1 MLQQNVKTEEKAPA
15 YIEAGF
21 EVSKVLA
28 HHGVDVSAP
37 AFSIRW
43 GQIAMVVGEVF
54 ENEGLPIDRLDPQV
68 VIDLVGEIQGL
79 FLSHDVLYWDKVVKE
94 YVRESPAYL
103 ALIGQDLFN
112 SATNLST
119 EDDSLGDDVPMD
131 GDEQSA
137 LASAGMG
144 TDEDYF
150 AFKADPDG
158 VYPSLYNWSG

>member
-1 MLQQNVKTEEKAPA
+1 MLQQIVKTDEKPPA
-15 YIEAGF
+15 FVEAGF

-28 HHGVDVSAP
+28 HHGVDISAP

-54 ENEGLPIDRLDPQV
+54 ANEGLPIDRLDPQV
-68 VIDLVGEIQGL
+68 VIDLVEEIQDL
-79 FLSHDVLYWDKVVKE
+79 FLSHDVLLWDTVVKE
-94 YVRESPAYL
+94 YVRNSPLHL

-112 SATNLST
+112 AASKLSI
-119 EDDSLGDDVPMD
+119 EDDSLGNDVPLD

-150 AFKADPDG
+150 VFEADPDG
-158 VYPSLYNWSG
+158 F